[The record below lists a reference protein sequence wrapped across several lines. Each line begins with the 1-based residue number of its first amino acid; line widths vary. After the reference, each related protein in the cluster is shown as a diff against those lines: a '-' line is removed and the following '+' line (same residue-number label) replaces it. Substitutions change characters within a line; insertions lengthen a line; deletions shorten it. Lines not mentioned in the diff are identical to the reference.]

1 MAIVTTEIER
11 EFRSWLKTQLYGDGM
26 RVFTDNEITAYAFAL
41 RSSCEKIGQLSVK
54 NLFYFRTKEDLDREV
69 GWLKLN
75 QDYIDIDKAGNG
87 TLSAAVALYAF
98 YLENGSGST
107 APEIHAAFYLSEEAS
122 EVARKETDPVEFYY
136 REIPMKPIQRVYYGA
151 PGTGKSYSV
160 RKLLEAEYPDEKEL
174 RTHIKR
180 VIFHPAYTYGD
191 FVGAIKPLISLERPL
206 DYVFVA
212 GPFAELLKAAF
223 LNPSEKF
230 YLIIEEINRGYAPA
244 IFGDIFQLLDRGPEG
259 KSEYAIV
266 NRDLGAYFSRDPWM
280 KNIFYDGMVW
290 LPSNFNIIATMNT
303 ADENIF
309 VMDTAFKRRFE
320 LVYVPIDFDILPEE
334 MKKERAVFY
343 GAKPL
348 TEVFAD
354 SKING
359 GYAKKLASEGKLK
372 RNWGTFA
379 ALVNNAID
387 AENLVGKKQGKPHSA
402 LIAENKKL
410 GPFFVRPEELES
422 ADVFFNKVIFYL
434 KQDVFCDSPDLFTE
448 SFEDIYER
456 YGNGGSDIFELL
468 V

>member
-1 MAIVTTEIER
+1 MAIVTTDIER
-11 EFRSWLKTQLYGDGM
+11 EFRSWLKNQVYGDGM

-41 RSSCEKIGQLSVK
+41 RSSCEKISQLSVK
-54 NLFYFRTKEDLDREV
+54 NLFYFRTKEDLDREI

-98 YLENGSGST
+98 YLENGKGST

-122 EVARKETDPVEFYY
+122 EIARKETDPVEFYY
-136 REIPMKPIQRVYYGA
+136 QEIPMTPVQRVYYGA
-151 PGTGKSYSV
+151 PGTGKSYTV
-160 RKLLEAEYPDEKEL
+160 RKFLETEYPDPAEL

-309 VMDTAFKRRFE
+309 VMDSAFKRRFE
-320 LVYVPIDFDILPEE
+320 LVYVPIDFEVLPEE
-334 MKKERAVFY
+334 MKKERAVFC

-348 TEVFAD
+348 SEVFAD

-359 GYAKKLASEGKLK
+359 EYAKKLAHEGKLK

-387 AENLVGKKQGKPHSA
+387 AENLAGKRQGKPHNA

-410 GPFFVRPEELES
+410 GPFFVRQEELEDS
-422 ADVFFNKVIFYL
+422 DVFFNKVIFYL
-434 KQDVFCDSPDLFTE
+434 KQDVFADSPDLFTG
-448 SFEDIYER
+448 SFEDIYEQ
-456 YGNGGSDIFELL
+456 YHNAGSDIFELL

>member
-11 EFRSWLKTQLYGDGM
+11 NFRSWLKLQLYGDGM
-26 RVFTDNEITAYAFAL
+26 RVYTDNEITAYAYAL
-41 RSSCEKIGQLSVK
+41 RSSCEKIEQLSVK
-54 NLFYFRTKEDLDREV
+54 NLFYYRTPEDLERETS
-69 GWLKLN
+69 WLSLN
-75 QDYIDIDKAGNG
+75 KDYIEIDKAGNG
-87 TLSAAVALYAF
+87 TLTTAVKLYEF
-98 YLENGSGST
+98 FLKNGPESK
-107 APEIHAAFYLSEEAS
+107 APDEHAQFYLSEDRGDI
-122 EVARKETDPVEFYY
+122 ARKEASVAEFYY
-136 REIPMKPIQRVYYGA
+136 HEIAMKPIQRVYYGA
-151 PGTGKSYSV
+151 PGTGKSYTV
-160 RKLLEAEYPDEKEL
+160 RKFLEQEYPDPDQL

-212 GPFAELLKAAF
+212 GPFAEILKAAF
-223 LNPSEKF
+223 LNPEEKY

-259 KSEYAIV
+259 KSEYSIV

-280 KNIFYDGMVW
+280 KNIFYDGMIW

-309 VMDTAFKRRFE
+309 VMDSAFKRRFE
-320 LVYVPIDFDILPEE
+320 LVYVPIDFDILPES
-334 MKKERAVFY
+334 MKTERALFY
-343 GAKPL
+343 GSVPL
-348 TEVFAD
+348 SDLFAV
-354 SKING
+354 SGING
-359 GYAKKLASEGKLK
+359 EYAKKLYSAGKLK

-387 AENLVGKKQGKPHSA
+387 RENLEGKKQGKAHSA

-410 GPFFVRPEELES
+410 GPFFVREEELSDRE
-422 ADVFFNKVIFYL
+422 AFFNKVIFYL
-434 KQDVFCDSPDLFTE
+434 KQDVFSDSTRLFTG
-448 SFEDIYER
+448 SFEDIFER
-456 YGNGGSDIFELL
+456 YSRPDADIFELL

>member
-1 MAIVTTEIER
+1 MEIVTTEIER
-11 EFRSWLKTQLYGDGM
+11 AFRSWLKAQLYGDGM
-26 RVFTDNEITAYAFAL
+26 RVFTDNEISAYAYAL
-41 RSSCEKIGQLSVK
+41 RSSCEKVEQLSVK
-54 NLFYFRTKEDLDREV
+54 NLFYYRTAEDLERET
-69 GWLKLN
+69 GWLKLDPVY
-75 QDYIDIDKAGNG
+75 QEIDKAGNG
-87 TLSAAVALYAF
+87 TLSAAVKLYDH
-98 YLENGSGST
+98 YLMNGNDST
-107 APEIHAAFYLSEEAS
+107 APEVHAAFYLSGDS
-122 EVARKETDPVEFYY
+122 GDIARKETSPVEFYY

-160 RKLLEAEYPDEKEL
+160 RKLLEAEYPDNAEL

-223 LNPSEKF
+223 LNPEEKY

-244 IFGDIFQLLDRGPEG
+244 IFGDIFQLLDRGPGG

-320 LVYVPIDFDILPEE
+320 LVYVPIDFEILPED

-343 GAKPL
+343 GARPL
-348 TEVFAD
+348 TEVFEN
-354 SKING
+354 SGING
-359 GYAKKLASEGKLK
+359 EFARRLAARGMLK

-379 ALVNNAID
+379 SLVNNAID
-387 AENLVGKKQGKPHSA
+387 AENLEGKKMGKPHNA

-410 GPFFVRPEELES
+410 GPFFVRPEELDN

-434 KQDVFCDSPDLFTE
+434 KQDVFCDSPGLFTG
-448 SFEDIYER
+448 SFEDIYEK
-456 YGNGGSDIFELL
+456 YGKGGSDIFELL